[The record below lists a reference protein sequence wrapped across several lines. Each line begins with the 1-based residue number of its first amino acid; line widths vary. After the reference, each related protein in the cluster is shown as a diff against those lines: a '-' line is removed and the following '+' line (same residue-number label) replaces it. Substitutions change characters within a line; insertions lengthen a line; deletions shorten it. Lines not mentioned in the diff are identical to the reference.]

1 MSKGVLLFCFDTEH
15 TRYHRILE
23 RCVRLVRKNISD
35 QITVVTDFHTY
46 QRMSPM
52 GHINYRFIEPEL
64 GNKKNGQEWRNVDRH
79 MAYDGHLFRADADTI
94 CLVRTLKESQDTFCV
109 LDTNHNPVEITN
121 PAEFLGKLIE
131 RNQESL
137 NAYKQIYQTFTRKG

>member
-1 MSKGVLLFCFDTEH
+1 MDINELKRQSDLSYDTAVAK
-15 TRYHRILE
+15 RNALE
-23 RCVRLVRKNISD
+23 KAHSRQV
-35 QITVVTDFHTY
+35 
-46 QRMSPM
+46 
-52 GHINYRFIEPEL
+52 
-64 GNKKNGQEWRNVDRH
+64 

-109 LDTNHNPVEITN
+109 LDTNHNPVEITD
-121 PAEFLGKLIE
+121 PTEFLGKLIE

>member
-1 MSKGVLLFCFDTEH
+1 MDVNELKRQSDLSYDTAVAK
-15 TRYHRILE
+15 RNALE
-23 RCVRLVRKNISD
+23 KAHSRQV
-35 QITVVTDFHTY
+35 
-46 QRMSPM
+46 
-52 GHINYRFIEPEL
+52 
-64 GNKKNGQEWRNVDRH
+64 